1 MKLVPTSIEGVLLLE
16 TARLG
21 DSRGYFSEIFSKK
34 VLPVDFVQDNE
45 SFSTRGVVRG
55 LHFQKPP
62 FAQAKLVRCLQGRIV
77 DVAVD
82 IRKGSPTY
90 RRSVCVE
97 LSADSNRQLFIPKG
111 FAHGFSVLSETAL
124 VQYKCDEFYHP
135 EADAGIQPLDP
146 SLGIDWG
153 LPEAEMLLKEADRLR
168 PLLDDAAPVFFY
180 GETL

>member
-1 MKLVPTSIEGVLLLE
+1 MKLVPTAVEGVLLLE
-16 TARLG
+16 TSRLG
-21 DSRGYFSEIFSKK
+21 DSRGYFSEIFSKR

-62 FAQAKLVRCLQGRIV
+62 FAQAKLVRCLQGRIL

-97 LSADSNRQLFIPKG
+97 LSGDCGRQLFIPKG
-111 FAHGFSVLSETAL
+111 WTE
-124 VQYKCDEFYHP
+124 
-135 EADAGIQPLDP
+135 
-146 SLGIDWG
+146 
-153 LPEAEMLLKEADRLR
+153 
-168 PLLDDAAPVFFY
+168 
-180 GETL
+180 